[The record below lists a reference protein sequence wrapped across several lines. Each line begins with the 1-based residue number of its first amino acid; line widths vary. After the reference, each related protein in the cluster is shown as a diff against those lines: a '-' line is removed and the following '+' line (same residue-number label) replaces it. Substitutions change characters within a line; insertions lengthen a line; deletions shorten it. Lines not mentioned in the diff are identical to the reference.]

1 MAWKLMHEYQHS
13 HSFVNK
19 ISPLLRLCQSYTAE
33 MNEISPPTFVD
44 TQEVKPLSIW
54 TYMENCNEDIVQHEN
69 LYLTDWLAH

>member
-44 TQEVKPLSIW
+44 TQEVKPLSI
-54 TYMENCNEDIVQHEN
+54 
-69 LYLTDWLAH
+69 